1 MTQLSRVRTSW
12 IFWIVALLAGAL
24 VTSILIYFTDLEFIQ
39 NTLGPGWV
47 VYEMIVGF
55 LSIVLTAILMGLT
68 AYKLRYFK
76 QSKSAPSTLFGSV
89 GAFLSFCV
97 AGCPSCSIT
106 LASYVGL
113 SGILS
118 IFPYFGSELRLV

>member
-1 MTQLSRVRTSW
+1 MTQFSRVRTSP
-12 IFWIVALLAGAL
+12 IFWIVALLAGAF
-24 VTSILIYFTDLEFIQ
+24 VMSILIYFTDLQFIQ

-47 VYEMIVGF
+47 IYEVIVG
-55 LSIVLTAILMGLT
+55 IVLTAIVMGLS

-76 QSKSAPSTLFGSV
+76 QSNSTPSTLFGSA

-113 SGILS
+113 SGVLS